1 MEITLYAFQFSP
13 NAGETMFFSQTLERC
28 RAEAMEERT
37 GLKNHPDYGDLSP
50 FPLYECVMR
59 MDIATYIAVLND
71 PSEAVER
78 ALVSKKLIGLV
89 ME

>member
-13 NAGETMFFSQTLERC
+13 NPGEPMFFSETFEGC
-28 RAEAMEERT
+28 RAEALKERT
-37 GLKNHPDYGDLSP
+37 ALKNNGDYGDLSP
-50 FPLYECVMR
+50 FVIYGCVVR
-59 MDIATYIAVLND
+59 MDIATYVDVLND